1 MKTNRN
7 TFNIGLV
14 AVLALALFPRIAT
27 AQSTKTLHGHVPA
40 AIARFKL
47 QPTGKLA
54 EDASIDLVIGLPL
67 RNTNALSDLLGQMYD
82 PSSPNFHHYLSP
94 EQFTAQ
100 FGPSADDY
108 EMVKNFA
115 SVYGLV
121 IAETYSNR
129 MVLDVRGRVSD
140 VEKAFQV
147 NLQTYH
153 HPSENRDFYAPDREP
168 TIPAALPV
176 INIEGL
182 DNYRKPYAHYKFK
195 SADSNGKS
203 KATTG
208 SGPGGNYIGND
219 FRNAYV
225 PGTSLNGSGQ
235 TVALVEFDG
244 YLASDIS
251 EYESLAGRTSIPLQ
265 NVLLDGFGGAPTGT
279 GGEVEVSLDIEM
291 LVCIAPGLA
300 NIIVYEGNPFNFNP
314 DDVLNRIASDNSARQ
329 ISCSWG
335 WSGGPS
341 AITDQI
347 FQEMDLQGQTFYDA
361 VGDRDAFT
369 AGANSVNGVDNPSL
383 PNQPSDSPYIT
394 QVGGTTLTMSGAGAA
409 YASETVWNWDIRYG
423 PSADGIGSCGGISSF
438 YAIPSWQTGINMG
451 PPQGSTTFRNMP
463 DVAMTADDIF
473 VIADGGIFYPGTG
486 GTSCAAPLWAGFTA
500 LVNQQAAS
508 LSLPSMGFIN
518 PALYAISKTPNYANC
533 FHDITTGNNT
543 WSQSPSL
550 FSAVPNYD
558 LCSGLGTPAGTNLIN
573 LLASQG
579 GIIIT
584 NAFTHLSAPAPPY
597 GSTMSA
603 MNGSNPNG
611 NWYLFVQDDQTFN
624 SGAISNGWVLA
635 VTTANPIGAVADDY
649 LAMTASRTNLLVG
662 NNAMITIGVT
672 NFGPSVSSNV
682 LVSDSLPFGF
692 TYVSS
697 SSTAGTVYAPNGQ
710 TAVWSVGNLAVS
722 AGARLNLTIQAP
734 NGTEQ
739 NAVNAAIVSANTPDQ
754 NPSDGSASV
763 TLNVS
768 VAVPPTVSAA
778 AGGGQ
783 FKLSV
788 GGTGSP
794 TVIQAS
800 TNLVNWVNIYT
811 NTPPFTFTDTVTSL
825 PYRFYRAELQGP

>member
-7 TFNIGLV
+7 IFNIGLV

-40 AIARFKL
+40 AIGQLKL
-47 QPTGKLA
+47 KSTGKLA
-54 EDASIDLVIGLPL
+54 EDASVDLAIGLPL
-67 RNTNALSDLLGQMYD
+67 RNTNALGDLLGQMYD

-108 EMVKNFA
+108 EMIKNFA
-115 SVYGLV
+115 RVYGLT
-121 IAETYSNR
+121 ITETYSNR

-140 VEKAFQV
+140 VERAFQV
-147 NLQTYH
+147 SLQTYH

-168 TIPAALPV
+168 TISTALPI

-182 DNYRKPYAHYKFK
+182 DNYRKPHPHYVFK
-195 SADSNGKS
+195 PTVSNGKS
-203 KATTG
+203 KAFTG
-208 SGPGGNYIGND
+208 SGPSQSYIGND

-235 TVALVEFDG
+235 TAALVEFDG

-251 EYESLAGRTSIPLQ
+251 EYESQAGRASIPLQ
-265 NVLLDGFGGAPTGT
+265 NVLIDGFNGVPVDPNAV
-279 GGEVEVSLDIEM
+279 VEVSLDIEM
-291 LVCIAPGLA
+291 LVAIAPGLTS
-300 NIIVYEGNPFNFNP
+300 IVVYEGNPFNFNP
-314 DDVLNRIASDNSARQ
+314 DDTLNRIASDNSARQ

-341 AITDQI
+341 RITDQI
-347 FQEMDLQGQTFYDA
+347 FQEMDVQGQTFYDA
-361 VGDRDAFT
+361 VGDSDAFT
-369 AGANSVNGVDNPSL
+369 AGPNSANGVDNPFL

-394 QVGGTTLTMSGAGAA
+394 QVGGTTLTMNGAGAS
-409 YASETVWNWDIRYG
+409 YSSETVWNVG
-423 PSADGIGSCGGISSF
+423 DGQHGTCGGISSF
-438 YAIPSWQTGINMG
+438 YSIPNWQTNINMT

-463 DVAMTADDIF
+463 DVALTADNIF
-473 VIADGGIFYPGTG
+473 VIANGGQSYFVG

-500 LVNQQAAS
+500 LVNQQAAG

-518 PALYAISKTPNYANC
+518 PALYAIGKTTNYAIC

-543 WSQSPSL
+543 SSLSPSL
-550 FSAVPNYD
+550 FFAVPNYD
-558 LCSGLGTPAGTNLIN
+558 LCTGLGTPTGTNLIN
-573 LLASQG
+573 VLTSQG
-579 GIIIT
+579 SVVIPT
-584 NAFTHLSAPAPPY
+584 NTFTHLSAPAPPY

-624 SGAISNGWVLA
+624 SGGISNGWILA

-649 LAMTASRTNLLVG
+649 LAMSASRSNLLVG
-662 NNAMITIGVT
+662 NSVVISIGVT

-682 LVSDSLPFGF
+682 IVSDSLPFGF
-692 TYVSS
+692 TYVSA
-697 SSTAGTVYAPNGQ
+697 SSTAGTVFAPNGQ
-710 TAVWSVGNLAVS
+710 NAIWSVGNLAVS
-722 AGARLNLTIQAP
+722 AGAQLSLTIQAP
-734 NGTEQ
+734 NGSEQ
-739 NAVNAAIVSANTPDQ
+739 NAVNTATVSANTPDQ
-754 NPSDGSASV
+754 NPADGFASV
-763 TLNVS
+763 TLNVGL
-768 VAVPPTVSAA
+768 AVPPTVSGT
-778 AGGGQ
+778 AGGGK
-783 FKLSV
+783 FKLSI
-788 GGTGSP
+788 GGASSP

-800 TNLVNWVNIYT
+800 TNLINWVNIYT

-825 PYRFYRAELQGP
+825 PYRFYRAELQ

>member
-7 TFNIGLV
+7 IFNIGLV

-27 AQSTKTLHGHVPA
+27 AQSAKTLHGNVPA
-40 AIARFKL
+40 AIGRFKL
-47 QPTGKLA
+47 QPTGKLK
-54 EDASIDLVIGLPL
+54 EDTTVDLAIGLPL
-67 RNTNALSDLLGQMYD
+67 RNTNALSDLLAQMYD
-82 PSSPNFHHYLSP
+82 PSSLNFHRYLSP
-94 EQFTAQ
+94 EQFAAQ

-108 EMVKNFA
+108 EMIKNFA
-115 SVYGLV
+115 RVYGLV
-121 IAETYSNR
+121 VTETYSNR

-140 VEKAFQV
+140 VERAFQV

-153 HPSENRDFYAPDREP
+153 HPSENRDFYAPDKEP
-168 TIPAALPV
+168 TISAALPI
-176 INIEGL
+176 INVEGL
-182 DNYRKPYAHYKFK
+182 DNYRRPHPHYKFK
-195 SADSNGKS
+195 SADSSGKS
-203 KATTG
+203 KAATG
-208 SGPGGNYIGND
+208 SGPGFNYIGND

-225 PGTSLNGSGQ
+225 PGTSLNGLGQ
-235 TVALVEFDG
+235 TVALVQFDG
-244 YLASDIS
+244 YNPSDIQQ
-251 EYESLAGRTSIPLQ
+251 YESMAGRTNIPLQ
-265 NVLLDGFGGAPTGT
+265 NVLIDGFTGAPTGN

-291 LVCIAPGLA
+291 LVSMAPALA
-300 NIIVYEGNPFNFNP
+300 KIVVYEGNPFNFNP
-314 DDVLNRIASDNSARQ
+314 DDVLNRIVSDNSARQ

-341 AITDQI
+341 AVTDQI

-361 VGDRDAFT
+361 VGDSDAFT
-369 AGANSVNGVDNPSL
+369 AGPNSVNGVDNPFL

-394 QVGGTTLTMSGAGAA
+394 QVGGTTLTMSGSGAA
-409 YASETVWNWDIRYG
+409 YSSETVWNWDIRFG
-423 PSADGIGSCGGISSF
+423 PGADGIGSSGGISSF
-438 YAIPSWQTGINMG
+438 YAIPGWQTNINMN

-463 DVAMTADDIF
+463 DVALTADDVF
-473 VIADGGIFYPGTG
+473 VIADNGTFYPGVG

-508 LSLPSMGFIN
+508 QSLPSIGFIN
-518 PALYAISKTPNYANC
+518 PALYAISKTPNYATC

-550 FSAVPNYD
+550 FLAVPNYD
-558 LCSGLGTPAGTNLIN
+558 LCTGLGTPTGTNLIN
-573 LLASQG
+573 VLASQA
-579 GIIIT
+579 GIIVT
-584 NAFTHLSAPAPPY
+584 NTFTHLSAPAPPY

-624 SGAISNGWVLA
+624 SGAISNGWILA
-635 VTTANPIGAVADDY
+635 VTTANPIGDVADDY

-662 NNAMITIGVT
+662 NGTVISIGVT

-697 SSTAGTVYAPNGQ
+697 SSTAGTVFAPNGQ
-710 TAVWSVGNLAVS
+710 TVVWSVGNLVLS
-722 AGARLNLTIQAP
+722 GGAQLSITIQAP

-739 NAVNAAIVSANTPDQ
+739 NVVNSAIVSAATPDQ
-754 NPSDGSASV
+754 NPSDSSASV
-763 TLNVS
+763 ALNVG
-768 VAVPPTVSAA
+768 VAVRPTVSVT
-778 AGGGQ
+778 GSGGQ
-783 FKLSV
+783 FKLSI
-788 GGTGSP
+788 GGASSL

-800 TNLVNWVNIYT
+800 TNLINWVNIYT

-825 PYRFYRAELQGP
+825 PYRFYRAEVP